1 MAEIGAA
8 KLTQNTSSQ
17 SSKAEALEAIVES
30 IVSKMD
36 EIDTEI
42 ENLVKNGMEGSS
54 VETMAKTYIANREV
68 ISDYVK
74 RFAAT
79 AYVLDEN
86 AKAAAKIEQE
96 AETAA
101 GGGATA

>member
-1 MAEIGAA
+1 MADIGGT

-17 SSKAEALEAIVES
+17 SQKAEALGEIVDS
-30 IVSKMD
+30 IVKKIN

-42 ENLVKNGMEGSS
+42 ENLVRNGMEGNS
-54 VETMAKTYIANREV
+54 VQTMANTYIRNREV

-79 AYVLDEN
+79 AYVLDES
-86 AKAAAKIEQE
+86 AKAMQKIEQQ
-96 AETAA
+96 ADTAA
-101 GGGATA
+101 SGSAS